1 MRWLLAFGSVR
12 WKLRV
17 FSSSWPTSKRPNQT
31 WCFPSLHCSNPT
43 DHPAS
48 APEMK
53 ISRLPQL
60 ILPHLATLRDSIPL
74 YSRSSGVPLYLR
86 SDFSYTSAGHF
97 IPNASWGRSWLK
109 VFRHSSKPACCSDT
123 LHPRSS
129 RSTSK
134 CKRSC
139 PPLSWGQPGRPR
151 SRSMPNTTHQAD
163 KPLNPNTPWSLA
175 QGAPFSLRIA
185 WGIPCCSNNRS
196 KQVRTVSPRALAI
209 ARIGGAVG
217 ATFYLE
223 PVATLDVDVFI
234 NFRPEAGS

>member
-60 ILPHLATLRDSIPL
+60 ILPHLATLRDSSPL

-129 RSTSK
+129 RSTSNASAHARR
-134 CKRSC
+134 CPGDNQAALAPDQCLTRPTRLINRSI
-139 PPLSWGQPGRPR
+139 LTLPGRWQR
-151 SRSMPNTTHQAD
+151 ARRYHCE
-163 KPLNPNTPWSLA
+163 SL
-175 QGAPFSLRIA
+175 
-185 WGIPCCSNNRS
+185 
-196 KQVRTVSPRALAI
+196 
-209 ARIGGAVG
+209 
-217 ATFYLE
+217 
-223 PVATLDVDVFI
+223 
-234 NFRPEAGS
+234 